1 MDAIN
6 HGNHLYE
13 SAYLLVREAGIG
25 DITDIHAIKGGAN
38 NRVYRVEN
46 ADRKGLLKVYFR
58 HPSDPRN
65 RLDAEFSFISFAWN
79 RGIRAIPK
87 PLACDRDAGIALYEW
102 IEGRLLT
109 SEEISEGYIRQ
120 VIDFFV
126 NLNQHKEQAH
136 SLDAASEACF
146 SLREH
151 MNVVEKRIDRLLHIK
166 AVSDIDLQASKF
178 VETELFRLWRALR
191 ISMEKKIKREG
202 WGIDDV
208 LPLSDRCLSPSD
220 FGFHNAL
227 LTKSG
232 ELRFIDFEYAGWDDP
247 AKTVCD
253 FFCQPQVP
261 VPMDYYDLFMEAIIS
276 QLQNPKYHQR
286 RAEILFPLYQIKWCC
301 IMLND
306 FSKTDSE
313 RRRFAND
320 EKDLEE
326 QKVKQLKKAKEVLK
340 CIRYDIRRF

>member
-1 MDAIN
+1 MTAMN
-6 HGNHLYE
+6 HDNHLYE
-13 SAYLLVREAGIG
+13 SACLLAREADIG

-46 ADRKGLLKVYFR
+46 ADRKGLLKAYFR
-58 HPSDPRN
+58 HPSDPRD
-65 RLDAEFSFISFAWN
+65 RLDVEFSFISFAWD
-79 RGIRAIPK
+79 RGVRAIPK
-87 PLACDRDAGIALYEW
+87 PLACNRDVGIALYEW
-102 IEGRLLT
+102 IEGRRLT
-109 SEEISEGYIRQ
+109 PEEVSEGYIRQ
-120 VIDFFV
+120 AMNLFV
-126 NLNQHKEQAH
+126 NLNQHKEHAH
-136 SLDAASEACF
+136 SLGAASEACF

-151 MNVVEKRIDRLLHIK
+151 MNVVEKRIDGLSHFK

-178 VETELFRLWRALR
+178 VETELFRLWRALC
-191 ISMEKKIKREG
+191 ISMEKKIKEEG

-227 LTKSG
+227 LTSSG

-261 VPMDYYDLFMEAIIS
+261 VARDYYDFFVEGTMCCS
-276 QLQNPKYHQR
+276 DKLQDYRKR
-286 RAEILFPLYQIKWCC
+286 VDMLFPLHQIKWCC

-306 FSKTDSE
+306 FSKNE
-313 RRRFAND
+313 NIRRRFAD
-320 EKDLEE
+320 DDIDWEE
-326 QKVKQLKKAKEVLK
+326 VKSRQIEKAKEAFRH
-340 CIRYDIRRF
+340 ISII